1 MIVCVPEALGVYV
14 TEQVEL
20 EPVATE
26 SVQVALG
33 EKLPEALVV
42 SVTEPA
48 GLDLVPESV
57 SVTVA
62 VQVELWLIATED
74 GLQLIDVAGV
84 RLFTVRAKPVV
95 SELLAW
101 TLSAAL

>member
-26 SVQVALG
+26 RVQVALG

-62 VQVELWLIATED
+62 VQVEPWLIATVPAE
-74 GLQLIDVAGV
+74 QLIAVEV
-84 RLFTVRAKPVV
+84 ER
-95 SELLAW
+95 LLA
-101 TLSAAL
+101 LRPKVPKLVACVLEPP